1 MFFFVI
7 GHGNLENAL
16 VYFLIFFLSLFEMQ
30 NEISSK
36 GYPIYIRKVFRKLQ
50 ITKKQ
55 KWLTFLNVL
64 MQLILKSA
72 SRIL

>member
-1 MFFFVI
+1 M
-7 GHGNLENAL
+7 
-16 VYFLIFFLSLFEMQ
+16 
-30 NEISSK
+30 
-36 GYPIYIRKVFRKLQ
+36 IYKIEETKNKRKLQ